1 MSDKTS
7 AYPIS
12 KVIAKIIMNS
22 GYTPLGYLLAVVDS
36 KAEAGLSDLESW
48 LEKGEG
54 DEGIIS
60 RIASF
65 EPGEAE
71 KLRNAVAETAAMKA
85 AGVDPVAYEN
95 ERIEKIERDRFKP
108 FIRAQGELRLPS
120 QITGA
125 CDLRTIRMPAAI
137 LKLPLEEQL
146 AKVQESMAEYRQ
158 EY

>member
-85 AGVDPVAYEN
+85 AGVDPVVL
-95 ERIEKIERDRFKP
+95 ERERREQEKKDLFRP
-108 FIRAQGELRLPS
+108 FVHAVGEYSVPRG
-120 QITGA
+120 ITIFG
-125 CDLRTIRMPAAI
+125 LTGGH
-137 LKLPLEEQL
+137 
-146 AKVQESMAEYRQ
+146 
-158 EY
+158 